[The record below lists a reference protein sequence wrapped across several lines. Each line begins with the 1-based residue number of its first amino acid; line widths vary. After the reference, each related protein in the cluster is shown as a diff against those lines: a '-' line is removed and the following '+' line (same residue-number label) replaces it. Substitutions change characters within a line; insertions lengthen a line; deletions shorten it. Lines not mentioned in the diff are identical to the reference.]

1 MVTGNPKP
9 LISPLKV
16 ADFEYFGVT
25 MCYPFQEKHHL
36 G

>member
-9 LISPLKV
+9 LIFSLKV

-25 MCYPFQEKHHL
+25 ICVTHFKKNII